1 MSDADDELL
10 PLSGVQH
17 VIFCPRQAA
26 LIHVERIWLE
36 NAPTALGRILHERAD
51 LPGRDTQRGV
61 RLGRA
66 VQLRSLRLGLYGVA
80 DVVEYHDDPTV
91 LGGTRPYP
99 VEYKRGSK
107 LRLADQVQLCAQA
120 MCLEEL
126 HGVEI
131 IHGALY
137 YGQRHRR
144 VPVEFSTDLRTAT
157 VGAAAKLHTLVVQG
171 ILPVAEPGPK
181 CRDCSLR
188 IACQPVSS
196 SRQAESYVAALY
208 AQAAYS
214 ASISTS

>member
-51 LPGRDTQRGV
+51 LPGRDIQRGV

-80 DVVEYHDDPTV
+80 DVVEYHDDPS
-91 LGGTRPYP
+91 LPGGMRPYP

-126 HGVEI
+126 HGVEVA
-131 IHGALY
+131 HGALY

-144 VPVEFSTDLRTAT
+144 VPVEFSAALRTT
-157 VGAAAKLHTLVVQG
+157 TTEAAAQLRTLVTQG
-171 ILPVAEPGPK
+171 ILPAAEPGPK

-188 IACQPVSS
+188 TACQPVTS

-208 AQAAYS
+208 AQAVP
-214 ASISTS
+214 

>member
-36 NAPTALGRILHERAD
+36 NAPTALGRILHERVD
-51 LPGRDTQRGV
+51 LAGRDTRRGV

-80 DVVEYHDDPTV
+80 DVVEYHDDPSV
-91 LGGTRPYP
+91 PGGVRPYP

-120 MCLEEL
+120 VCLEDC

-131 IHGALY
+131 
-137 YGQRHRR
+137 
-144 VPVEFSTDLRTAT
+144 STVRFTTASAI
-157 VGAAAKLHTLVVQG
+157 AASLS
-171 ILPVAEPGPK
+171 
-181 CRDCSLR
+181 SLR
-188 IACQPVSS
+188 LPCARPLQGCDVPANARHAGQTPAGRAWPQVP
-196 SRQAESYVAALY
+196 
-208 AQAAYS
+208 
-214 ASISTS
+214 